1 MIAIKNMC
9 KRNMLMFFRRKA
21 NIILAVSMA
30 LIPASFLLLLGG
42 VWQIPMIEYYVG
54 GIENAWSILRVNAF
68 AVTLFMVAL
77 IVPFTVMSIMSED
90 YDSKALSNFLTSPLK
105 RSQIS
110 LSYILSSIL
119 VGMLLIIITMI
130 VGQILLLICG
140 DGFIG
145 ISIVIELFSL
155 SLFVITSLS
164 SVYFYIQ
171 SFIKTTSASKGANG
185 LFSGISP
192 QLAGIYF
199 PLIMLPATIVS
210 VIHFLPISHAARLYR
225 EVLLLP
231 TLKKYIDIAALAE
244 ISESFGIKI
253 YMFENNLSMV
263 SSLLVLLIYL
273 LVFGFLSLKR
283 LKKQSQK

>member
-1 MIAIKNMC
+1 MLAIKNMC
-9 KRNMLMFFRRKA
+9 KRNMLMFLRRKA

-30 LIPASFLLLLGG
+30 LLPAMFLLLLGD
-42 VWQIPMIEYYVG
+42 VWQIPLIEYYVG
-54 GIENAWSILRVNAF
+54 GIENAWSILRMNAF

-77 IVPFTVMSIMSED
+77 IVPFNVMSIMSED

-110 LSYILSSIL
+110 ISYILSSLSI
-119 VGMLLIIITMI
+119 GMLSIIITMI
-130 VGQILLLICG
+130 IGQILLFIFG

-145 ISIVIELFSL
+145 ISIIIELLTL

-164 SVYFYIQ
+164 SVYFFIQ
-171 SFIKTTSASKGANG
+171 SFIKTSSVSKGATG
-185 LFSGISP
+185 LFSGLSP

-199 PLIMLPATIVS
+199 PLTMLPFTIQS
-210 VIHFLPISHAARLYR
+210 VIHLLPISHSARLFR

-231 TLKKYIDIAALAE
+231 TLKNYSDATALVGL
-244 ISESFGIKI
+244 SESLGIKM
-253 YMFENNLSMV
+253 YMFENNVSML
-263 SSLLVLLIYL
+263 SSLLVLFIYL

-283 LKKQSQK
+283 LKKQKQK